1 MTRWKL
7 IIGIALVFIL
17 GALAGSVGVGYYF
30 KHRYPP
36 RITDSEARKAYILEK
51 FSREL
56 NLTQDQKNK
65 IGVIIQQMEEK
76 RHENFLK
83 NRVEVEQS
91 MVQIRGQL
99 NEDQQKKFDA
109 MREKFEK
116 RRKAREGGLFH

>member
-1 MTRWKL
+1 M
-7 IIGIALVFIL
+7 IGIALVFIL
-17 GALAGSVGVGYYF
+17 GALAGSVGTGYYF

-36 RITDSEARKAYILEK
+36 RITDSQARKAYILEK

-56 NLTQDQKNK
+56 NLTQDQKTK
-65 IGVIIQQMEEK
+65 IGAIIQQMEEK

-83 NRVEVEQS
+83 RRAEVEQS
-91 MVQIRGQL
+91 MVRIRGEL

-116 RRKAREGGLFH
+116 RRKERGEGQFH

>member
-7 IIGIALVFIL
+7 MIGIALVFIL
-17 GALAGSVGVGYYF
+17 GALAGSVGTGYYF

-36 RITDSEARKAYILEK
+36 RITDSQARKAYILEK

-56 NLTQDQKNK
+56 NLTQDQKTK
-65 IGVIIQQMEEK
+65 IGAIIQQMEEK

-83 NRVEVEQS
+83 RRAEVEQS
-91 MVQIRGQL
+91 MVRIRGEL

-116 RRKAREGGLFH
+116 RRKERGEGQFH